1 MRVVITIIKY
11 YPIIV
16 NVYILMSM
24 LTYVSGMPINGNQYV
39 YTFIGQS
46 FITNILLILLSHKLS
61 FCVWHRLL
69 IYNMS
74 FCLLLETIFNFGIC
88 INNYSYIVIISTIIS
103 IFIAILIFRK
113 HGTYSQKKSDN
124 GI

>member
-1 MRVVITIIKY
+1 MKIAIKIIKY

-16 NVYILMSM
+16 NIYILLGM
-24 LTYVSGMPINGNQYV
+24 LTYVSGVPINGNQYV

-46 FITNILLILLSHKLS
+46 FITKILLILLSHKLH